1 MFSFF
6 RKMQKTERVLVIH
19 IGSGS
24 VMSTLVSSDGSK
36 TTMHASASV
45 DIPILSDLT
54 LSQFEKET
62 RKALDKALHTIASV
76 RLSPP
81 DRVAVYFASPW
92 YASQVRT
99 AKMSRPTSFVVTKA
113 LVDDMIAREL
123 KAFEDEQI
131 ADKKGTAE
139 ALRAVD
145 AKVVQVKLN
154 EYPHND
160 PIGMSTRELELSIY
174 VSVAPEHIV
183 KAIEETIQRTYHAPV
198 TFSSF
203 LLASFVVTRDF
214 FPQVH
219 SYVLVDVGG
228 EVSDVTLVREGTI
241 FQSVSFPHG
250 CNFVLRKLSMG
261 LNRSTAE
268 AVSICTLYIDNK
280 LEDTVRSQC
289 DNILKE
295 VKSIWS
301 QSFQKALYTVS
312 NDLSIPDTI
321 LLSVG
326 TNIAPWFI
334 DNIRHEEFHQ
344 YTRVEKDFKVIV
356 LNSELFHDLLSFDPF
371 VERNPFTMI
380 ETLHAVANNKK

>member
-6 RKMQKTERVLVIH
+6 RKIQKTERILVLH

-24 VMSTLVSSDGSK
+24 VMGTLVSIDGTK
-36 TTMHASASV
+36 TTMHASASI

-54 LSQFEKET
+54 LPQFEKET
-62 RKALDKALHTIASV
+62 LNALEKALKTIAEA
-76 RLSPP
+76 RLAPP
-81 DRVAVYFASPW
+81 DRVAVYFSSPW
-92 YASQVRT
+92 YASQVRS

-113 LVDDMIAREL
+113 LIDDMIAREL
-123 KAFEDEQI
+123 KAFEEEQI
-131 ADKKGTAE
+131 SQKAGTADE
-139 ALRAVD
+139 LRAID
-145 AKVVQVKLN
+145 SKIMQVKLN
-154 EYPHND
+154 EYPHTD
-160 PIGMSTRELELSIY
+160 PIGISTRELELSIFI
-174 VSVAPEHIV
+174 SVAPLHIL
-183 KAIEETIQRTYHAPV
+183 KAFESVIERTYHAPI

-203 LLASFVVTRDF
+203 LLASFLVTRDF
-214 FPQVH
+214 FSNVH

-250 CNFVLRKLSMG
+250 CNFVLRKLSSG
-261 LNRSTAE
+261 LGRSTAE
-268 AVSICTLYIDNK
+268 AVSICTLYVDNK

-289 DNILKE
+289 ESILKD
-295 VKSIWS
+295 VKSTWS
-301 QSFQKALYTVS
+301 QSFQKALYSVS

-356 LNSELFHDLLSFDPF
+356 LNTELFHDLLVFDPF

-380 ETLHAVANNKK
+380 ETLATVKRI